1 MDAQDR
7 TAAYP
12 VINRL
17 YEHPHRFD
25 FFTAVRRLENCFP
38 ARPRVGHSRTPA
50 DDPIR
55 FCQNPSLSFPPST
68 LERLE
73 FGRDSRPPRLFVH
86 FMGLLGPNGPLPL
99 QLTAYA
105 RERQLARDN
114 TLARFLDVF
123 NHRMVSLFYRAWA
136 SAQQAVQYERGLG
149 DRAEKGTFSFSAQ
162 QPSAPQGGEKVNVPF
177 SARAGDDRFAVYVA
191 ALFGIGMPSLRHRDA
206 APDVAKLHYSGR
218 LACQTRHAEGLRA
231 LLEDYFRIRVNIEE
245 FVGQWI
251 DIPPDCRCRVGE
263 TPRTGLVGRTAIVGS
278 RMWDC
283 QQKFRLR
290 FGPMRLADYE
300 RMLPGGGSLV
310 RLAAWVRNY
319 IGDELS
325 WDLQLILKREEVP
338 TTRMGQYGRLGWTT
352 WLQSKPLDRDADD
365 LVLRPGGA

>member
-7 TAAYP
+7 TASYS

-17 YEHPHRFD
+17 YEHPHRSD
-25 FFTAVRRLENCFP
+25 FFMAVRRLENCYP

-50 DDPIR
+50 DDPVR
-55 FCQNPSLSFPPST
+55 FCQNPSLSFAPST
-68 LERLE
+68 LESLE
-73 FGRDSRPPRLFVH
+73 FGRGGRPPRLFIH
-86 FMGLLGPNGPLPL
+86 FTGLLGPNGPLPL

-105 RERQLARDN
+105 RERQLARDS

-136 SAQQAVQYERGLG
+136 SSQQAVQYERGLG
-149 DRAEKGTFSFSAQ
+149 GTAILPVGTQAGSLSHR
-162 QPSAPQGGEKVNVPF
+162 V
-177 SARAGDDRFAVYVA
+177 GDDRFAVYVA
-191 ALFGIGMPSLRHRDA
+191 ALFGLGMPSLRRRDA
-206 APDVAKLHYSGR
+206 VPDVAKLHYSGR

-231 LLEDYFRIRVNIEE
+231 LLEDYFRIRVSLEE

-263 TPRTGLVGRTAIVGS
+263 TRRTGLVGRTAIVGS
-278 RMWDC
+278 KLWDC

-319 IGDELS
+319 VGDELS
-325 WDLQLILKREEVP
+325 WDLQLVLKREEVP

-352 WLQSKPLDRDADD
+352 WLQSKPLDHDADD